1 MPIFSRFN
9 PIKNN
14 YLKKLEYYTIYVIL
28 PCFFTKSSMRIIIAG
43 AGEVGTHLAKMLSNE
58 NHEILLIDTEE
69 DRLRPIDSSLDV
81 LTYHGSATSVSLL
94 QSVLSKKTDL
104 FIAVTHA
111 ESTNITSSILAKRLG
126 ALKTIARIDNLEY
139 LEHSTEDFF
148 KSLGIDSL
156 IYPELIAAR
165 EVLGLLHETGTTEFM
180 EFSGGTLAMYVQKLD
195 EKAPII
201 NKTLE
206 EIAITFKTDKYRAVA
221 IKRNDKTIIPRGH
234 ERFMLGDLVYVIST
248 HEGIDEMMKTSGK
261 ENFEAKSIMIL
272 GGSRIGKHVALY
284 MQKTSEVKLIDSNI
298 ERCEALAEILEQ
310 TLIINGDCRNVDL
323 LEQEGL
329 KQMDAFV
336 AVTGNSETNILS
348 CLLAKKM
355 GVKRT
360 IAEVENME
368 YINLA
373 ENTGIDTII
382 NKKIS
387 AASRI
392 FRHTTNPNVTQVKY
406 LTGADAEILEF
417 NVPANSKITKGT
429 LRSMDFPDDAIVGGG
444 THDGVPF
451 IATGDTIIKANDKV
465 VVFTLP
471 SAYDKISKF
480 FT

>member
-1 MPIFSRFN
+1 
-9 PIKNN
+9 
-14 YLKKLEYYTIYVIL
+14 
-28 PCFFTKSSMRIIIAG
+28 MRIIIAG

-58 NHEILLIDTEE
+58 NHEIILIDPEE
-69 DRLRPIDSSLDV
+69 SRLKPIDSSLDV
-81 LTYHGSATSVSLL
+81 LTYEGSATSIKLL
-94 QSVLSKKTDL
+94 QDSLRKKTDL
-104 FIAVTHA
+104 FIAVTHS
-111 ESTNITSSILAKRLG
+111 EDTNITSSILAKRFG
-126 ALKTIARIDNLEY
+126 AIKTIARIDNIDY
-139 LEHSTEDFF
+139 LEHSTLEFF
-148 KSLGIDSL
+148 KSIGVDSL

-165 EVLGLLHETGTTEFM
+165 EVLGLIHETGSTEFM
-180 EFSGGTLAMYVQKLD
+180 EFSGGKLAMYVQRLD
-195 EKAPII
+195 ENAPIL
-201 NKTLE
+201 NKSLQ
-206 EIAITFKTDKYRAVA
+206 EISISQTTDKYRAVA
-221 IKRNDKTIIPRGH
+221 IKRNDITIIPRGN
-234 ERFMLGDLVYVIST
+234 EQFQLGDMVFVIST
-248 HEGIDEMMKTSGK
+248 REGIDEMMKTSGK
-261 ENFEAKSIMIL
+261 KNFEAKSIMIL

-284 MQKTSEVKLIDSNI
+284 MQKTCEIKLIDSNI
-298 ERCEALAEILEQ
+298 RKCEELANILDN
-310 TLIINGDCRNVDL
+310 TLIINGDGRNVDL
-323 LEQEGL
+323 LEQEGIT
-329 KQMDAFV
+329 QIDAFV

-406 LTGADAEILEF
+406 MTGTDAEVLEF
-417 NVPANSKITKGT
+417 NVPANAKITRGT
-429 LRSMDFPDDAIVGGG
+429 LRSIDFPKDAIVGGG
-444 THDGVPF
+444 TRDGEPF

-471 SAYDKISKF
+471 SAYEKLSKY

>member
-1 MPIFSRFN
+1 
-9 PIKNN
+9 
-14 YLKKLEYYTIYVIL
+14 
-28 PCFFTKSSMRIIIAG
+28 MRIIIAG

-58 NHEILLIDTEE
+58 NHEIILIDPEE
-69 DRLRPIDSSLDV
+69 SRLKPIESSVDV
-81 LTYHGSATSVSLL
+81 LTHEGSATSVKLL
-94 QSVLSKKTDL
+94 EDALRKKTDL
-104 FIAVTHA
+104 FIAVTHS
-111 ESTNITSSILAKRLG
+111 EDTNITAAILAKRFG
-126 ALKTIARIDNLEY
+126 AIKTIARIDNLDY
-139 LEHSTEDFF
+139 LEPANLEFF
-148 KSLGIDSL
+148 KSIGIDSL

-165 EVLGLLHETGTTEFM
+165 EVLGLLHETGSTEFM
-180 EFSGGTLAMYVQKLD
+180 EFSGGKLAMYVQKLD

-201 NKTLE
+201 NRSLQ
-206 EIAITFKTDKYRAVA
+206 EISVSNRTDKYRAVA
-221 IKRNDKTIIPRGH
+221 IKRNAVTIIPRGN
-234 ERFMLGDLVYVIST
+234 EQFKLGDMVFVIST

-284 MQKTSEVKLIDSNI
+284 LQKTCEVKLIDSSI
-298 ERCEALAEILEQ
+298 ERCEDLADVLDN
-310 TLIINGDCRNVDL
+310 TLIINGDGRNVDL
-323 LEQEGL
+323 LEQEGIT
-329 KQMDAFV
+329 KMDAFV

-348 CLLAKKM
+348 CLLAKRM
-355 GVKRT
+355 GVKKT

-368 YINLA
+368 FINLA

-406 LTGADAEILEF
+406 MTGTDAEVIEF

-429 LRSMDFPDDAIVGGG
+429 LRSIDFPKDAIVGGG
-444 THDGVPF
+444 TRDGEPF

-471 SAYDKISKF
+471 SAYEKISKY

>member
-1 MPIFSRFN
+1 
-9 PIKNN
+9 
-14 YLKKLEYYTIYVIL
+14 
-28 PCFFTKSSMRIIIAG
+28 MRIIIAG

-58 NHEILLIDTEE
+58 NHEIILIDTEE
-69 DRLRPIDSSLDV
+69 DRLKPIDSSLDV
-81 LTYHGSATSVSLL
+81 LTYVGSATSINIL
-94 QSVLSKKTDL
+94 QEVLQKKTDL
-104 FIAVTHA
+104 FIAVTHG
-111 ESTNITSSILAKRLG
+111 EDTNITASILAKRLG
-126 ALKTIARIDNLEY
+126 AMKTIARIDNLDY
-139 LEHSTEDFF
+139 LEHSTLEFF

-165 EVLGLLHETGTTEFM
+165 EVLSLLHETGTTEFM
-180 EFSGGTLAMYVQKLD
+180 EFCGGKLAMYVQKLD
-195 EKAPII
+195 ENAPIL
-201 NKTLE
+201 NKSLQ
-206 EIAITFKTDKYRAVA
+206 EISLTNSTDKYRAVA
-221 IKRNDKTIIPRGH
+221 IKRNENTIIPRGDEYFH
-234 ERFMLGDLVYVIST
+234 LGDLVFVIST
-248 HEGIDEMMKTSGK
+248 NEGIDEMMKTSGK

-272 GGSRIGKHVALY
+272 GGSRIGKHVAIY
-284 MQKTSEVKLIDSNI
+284 MQKTCEVKLIDSDQA
-298 ERCEALAEILEQ
+298 RCEALSEILED

-323 LEQEGL
+323 LEQEGIS
-329 KQMDAFV
+329 KMDAFV

-348 CLLAKKM
+348 CLLAKKL

-406 LTGADAEILEF
+406 MTGTEAEVIEF
-417 NVPANSKITKGT
+417 NVTEEARITRGT
-429 LRSMDFPDDAIVGGG
+429 LRSLDFPKDAIVGGG
-444 THDGVPF
+444 TRDGVPF
-451 IATGDTIIKANDKV
+451 IATGDTIIKPNDKV

-471 SAYDKISKF
+471 SAYERVSKF

>member
-1 MPIFSRFN
+1 
-9 PIKNN
+9 
-14 YLKKLEYYTIYVIL
+14 
-28 PCFFTKSSMRIIIAG
+28 MRIIIAG

-58 NHEILLIDTEE
+58 NHEIILIDTEE
-69 DRLRPIDSSLDV
+69 DRLKPVDSSLDV
-81 LTYHGSATSVSLL
+81 LTYVGSATSINIL
-94 QSVLSKKTDL
+94 QEVLQKKTDL
-104 FIAVTHA
+104 FIAVTHG
-111 ESTNITSSILAKRLG
+111 EDTNITASILAKRLG
-126 ALKTIARIDNLEY
+126 AMKTIARIDNLDY
-139 LEHSTEDFF
+139 LEHSTLEFF

-165 EVLGLLHETGTTEFM
+165 EVLSLLHETGTTEFM
-180 EFSGGTLAMYVQKLD
+180 EFCGGKLAMYVQKLD
-195 EKAPII
+195 ENAPIL
-201 NKTLE
+201 NKSLQ
-206 EIAITFKTDKYRAVA
+206 EISLTNSTDKYRAVA
-221 IKRNDKTIIPRGH
+221 IKRNENTIIPRGDEYFH
-234 ERFMLGDLVYVIST
+234 LGDLVFVIST
-248 HEGIDEMMKTSGK
+248 NEGIDEMMKTSGK

-284 MQKTSEVKLIDSNI
+284 MQKTCEVKLIDSDQA
-298 ERCEALAEILEQ
+298 RCEALSEILED

-323 LEQEGL
+323 LEQEGIS
-329 KQMDAFV
+329 KMDAFV

-348 CLLAKKM
+348 CLLAKKL

-406 LTGADAEILEF
+406 MTGTEAEVIEF
-417 NVPANSKITKGT
+417 NVTEESRITKGT
-429 LRSMDFPDDAIVGGG
+429 LRSLDFPKDAIVGGG
-444 THDGVPF
+444 TRDGVPF
-451 IATGDTIIKANDKV
+451 IATGDTIIKTNDKV

-471 SAYDKISKF
+471 SAYERVSKF
-480 FT
+480 FN